1 MSTGLAAGIAVLL
14 LAANAFFVGAE
25 FAVVSARR
33 SSIEPLAA
41 AGSAR
46 ARTVLWAME
55 HVSLMLACA
64 QLGITVASV
73 SLGVVAEPALARV
86 LEGPL
91 GAVGLPESA
100 VHAVAVV
107 IALVVVVYLH
117 VVLGEMV
124 PKNLAVSGPD
134 RAALWF
140 APPLVWIA
148 RVVSPLITALNWT
161 ANHVVRLLGL
171 EPRDEVASAF
181 TVEEVQSIVERS
193 QAEGLL
199 HDTQGLLAGAL
210 EFSDR
215 TAGDVMVPVHQLV
228 SLPQGCTVEDVEHHV
243 ARTGF
248 SRFPV
253 TDSNGTPVGYLH
265 LKDVLY
271 AGPDER
277 ALAVPSWRVRALAE
291 VGPDDEV
298 EEALAAMQ
306 RTGAHLARVV
316 VGTRAAAVDD
326 ALSGDGPPDD
336 RAPGNGLDDRADER
350 PDDGVGDVGH
360 DAPPAE
366 RLRVLGVVFLE
377 DILEELV
384 GEVRDAMQ
392 RRAP

>member
-1 MSTGLAAGIAVLL
+1 MSTGAAIAVAVAL
-14 LAANAFFVGAE
+14 LALNAFFVGAE

-33 SSIEPLAA
+33 SAIEPLAA
-41 AGSAR
+41 AGKASAR
-46 ARTVLWAME
+46 TALWAME

-73 SLGVVAEPALARV
+73 SLGVVAEPAIAHA

-91 GAVGLPESA
+91 DSVGVPESA
-100 VHAVAVV
+100 VHPIAVG
-107 IALVVVVYLH
+107 IALLIVVYLH

-134 RAALWF
+134 RAVLWF
-140 APPLVWIA
+140 APPLVWVA
-148 RVVSPLITALNWT
+148 RIVSPLISALNWI
-161 ANHVVRLLGL
+161 ANHIVRLAGL
-171 EPRDEVASAF
+171 EPKDEVASAF

-199 HDTQGLLAGAL
+199 HDEQGLLAGAI

-215 TAGDVMVPVHQLV
+215 TAAEVMVPVADLV
-228 SLPQGCTVEDVEHHV
+228 SLTPGCTVADVERCV
-243 ARTGF
+243 TRTGF

-253 TDSNGTPVGYLH
+253 ADADGVPVGYLH

-271 AGPDER
+271 AGPEDR
-277 ALAVPSWRVRALAE
+277 DAPVPGWRVRALAQ

-316 VGTRAAAVDD
+316 A
-326 ALSGDGPPDD
+326 DG
-336 RAPGNGLDDRADER
+336 GSQ
-350 PDDGVGDVGH
+350 
-360 DAPPAE
+360 
-366 RLRVLGVVFLE
+366 VLGVVFLE

-392 RRAP
+392 RRPDRG

>member
-1 MSTGLAAGIAVLL
+1 MSPALGIAIAVAL

-33 SSIEPLAA
+33 SAIEPLAA
-41 AGSAR
+41 AGSSR
-46 ARTVLWAME
+46 ARTALWAME
-55 HVSLMLACA
+55 NVSLMLACA
-64 QLGITVASV
+64 QLGITLASV
-73 SLGVVAEPALARV
+73 SLGAVAEPALAHL

-91 GAVGLPESA
+91 EALGLGEAA

-107 IALVVVVYLH
+107 IALAVVVYLH

-124 PKNLAVSGPD
+124 PKNLAVAGPD

-140 APPLVWIA
+140 APPLVWVA
-148 RVVSPLITALNWT
+148 RAVRPVIGALNWL
-161 ANHVVRLLGL
+161 ANHVVRLTGV
-171 EPRDEVASAF
+171 EPKDEVVSAF
-181 TVEEVQSIVERS
+181 TAQEVQSIVARS

-199 HDTQGLLAGAL
+199 RDEQGLLAGAI

-215 TAGDVMVPVHQLV
+215 TAADVMVPVERLV
-228 SLPQGCTVEDVEHHV
+228 AVAQGCTVDDVERSV

-253 TDSNGTPVGYLH
+253 TDDDGVPVGYLH
-265 LKDVLY
+265 VKDVLW
-271 AGPDER
+271 AGPADRER
-277 ALAVPSWRVRALAE
+277 PVPAWRVRPLAE

-306 RTGAHLARVV
+306 RTGVHLARV
-316 VGTRAAAVDD
+316 
-326 ALSGDGPPDD
+326 
-336 RAPGNGLDDRADER
+336 RAPQ
-350 PDDGVGDVGH
+350 
-360 DAPPAE
+360 PPGPGAAGGAGGSGGAGGTAG
-366 RLRVLGVVFLE
+366 RVVGVVFLE

-392 RRAP
+392 RRHP